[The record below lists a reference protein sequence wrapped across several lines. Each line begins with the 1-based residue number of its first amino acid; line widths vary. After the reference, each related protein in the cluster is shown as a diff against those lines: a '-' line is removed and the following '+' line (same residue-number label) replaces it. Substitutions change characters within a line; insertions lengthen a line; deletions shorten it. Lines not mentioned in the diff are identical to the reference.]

1 MPSKY
6 YLTTSLPYIN
16 SRPHIGFAL
25 EIVQAD
31 TLARWQRLQGKEVFF
46 LTGTDEH
53 GSKIAQVAKEEGQ
66 TPGAVAERNSGLFAE
81 LKEILNLSTTDFI
94 RTSDRDRHWPG
105 AQELWRRLDEA
116 GDIYKDFYRGLYCVG
131 CEAFIT
137 EKELVD
143 GKCPIHL
150 KEPEAIEEENYFFRL
165 SKYAQPLISEITS
178 GRLKIIPEGRA
189 KEIINVIEGGL
200 TDISFSRPAG
210 KLPWG
215 IPVPDDPSQ
224 TMYVWCDALSN
235 YITGVGFGRDETLFK
250 KWWPADLHIIGK
262 DILRF
267 HAAIWP
273 AMLLSAKLSLPQ
285 AILVH
290 GFVSSGGHKMSK
302 SLGNV
307 IDPVEVIDRYGT
319 DALRYYLLKEI
330 PATDDGDFSWRRFE
344 EVYNG
349 ELANNLGNLVSRVL
363 QMVRQFS
370 EGNVPPASPAPSQM
384 APAAEST
391 LSFLS
396 EYDFAGALR
405 AVGGYV
411 ASLNVLVD
419 EKKPWELAKAGRS
432 DELNQVLYQLLEGI
446 RIAAGLLYSFIPGTA
461 GRIYQALGFTPSQV
475 DGLQWSQVSRWGQ
488 LPAGQ
493 KVAEP
498 SILFPKLS

>member
-1 MPSKY
+1 MSSKY

-31 TLARWQRLQGKEVFF
+31 TLARWQRSQGKEVFF

-137 EKELVD
+137 EKELVN

-165 SKYAQPLISEITS
+165 SKYAGSLVSEIRS
-178 GRLKIIPEGRA
+178 GRLKVIPEGRA
-189 KEIINVIEGGL
+189 KEIVNVIEGGL

-235 YITGVGFGRDETLFK
+235 YITGIGFGRDEALFK

-307 IDPVEVIDRYGT
+307 IDPVEVVDRYGA

-363 QMVRQFS
+363 QMARQFS
-370 EGNVPPASPAPSQM
+370 EGKVPPIAPVLAQA

-396 EYDFAGALR
+396 EYDFARALR
-405 AVGGYV
+405 IVGEYV

-419 EKKPWELAKAGRS
+419 EKKPWELAKASRS
-432 DELNQVLYQLLEGI
+432 DELNQVLYQLLEGV
-446 RIAAGLLYSFIPGTA
+446 RIVAGLLYPFIPGTA
-461 GRIYQALGFTPSQV
+461 GRIYQALGFTSDQANE
-475 DGLQWSQVSRWGQ
+475 LQWSQVGKWGQ

-493 KVAEP
+493 RVTEP
-498 SILFPKLS
+498 IILFPKLS